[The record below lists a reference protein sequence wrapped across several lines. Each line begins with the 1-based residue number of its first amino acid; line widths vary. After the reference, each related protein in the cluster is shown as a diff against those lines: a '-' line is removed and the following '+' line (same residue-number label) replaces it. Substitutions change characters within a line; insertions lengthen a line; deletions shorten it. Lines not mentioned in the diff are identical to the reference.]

1 MVSLRLI
8 IGLILAL
15 AISSFG
21 VINMKP
27 VTVAYYGG
35 SVNLPLFYVLLAVFS
50 GGFMVA
56 WFGGAFD
63 RLKFRSQ
70 IGKLKRE
77 VKKLENNLD
86 EVREKSGKLLT
97 MGNTQTDKSV
107 IARDETTVKTDSKPQ
122 MSLSPANRRQ
132 NKHAQP

>member
-1 MVSLRLI
+1 MGSLRLI

-27 VTVAYYGG
+27 VTVAYYQG
-35 SVNLPLFYVLLAVFS
+35 SVNLPLFYVLLAVFVC
-50 GGFMVA
+50 GFMVA
-56 WFGGAFD
+56 WFGGALD

-77 VKKLENNLD
+77 VKTLENNLD
-86 EVREKSGKLLT
+86 EAREQSGKLLT
-97 MGNTQTDKSV
+97 MGNTQIDESV
-107 IARDETTVKTDSKPQ
+107 TARDEPTSKTDSKSQ
-122 MSLSPANRRQ
+122 ISLSPRESKAE
-132 NKHAQP
+132 